1 MCKYNLFIY
10 MAWYSSQVFMVNK
23 TDNMH
28 AGNAIENA
36 KDYIFK

>member
-23 TDNMH
+23 IDNMY
-28 AGNAIENA
+28 AENA
-36 KDYIFK
+36 SENLKDYIFK